1 MGYSNDATILG
12 LPGTAEERRW
22 LSEHLEVLSVR
33 ERTALS
39 AAMSRQ
45 PPQDMAGAVNC
56 LLSLDDYEVRGHVG
70 SYEELGEYLLF
81 EECVPL
87 DQQAYFDLS
96 ALGRM
101 YEDQHP
107 GLFIG
112 GCYVEYPGNQHA
124 AAYDGRTLPG
134 AEAEA
139 WSVRLKLASKAVPG
153 GVWLRLPDYPE
164 INGDGPGEIRLA
176 LDELRVRTIQ
186 ECTLLDA
193 RCILLCVQDLA
204 GQYDDLADL
213 IDDGQNLGCLLDE
226 RGQGIP
232 DFLGRFAAAL
242 EVERCS
248 RLDEAVRIAED
259 LLSYEI
265 VSVDAFTDKV
275 AEELNRRALA
285 EVDGAIRICFD
296 YTAYSTAVAKRE
308 GYEMTDDGCFFIRKR
323 DSPAQE
329 QQSDMTGMTMQ

>member
-1 MGYSNDATILG
+1 MGDSNDAIILG

-22 LSEHLEVLSVR
+22 LTEHLEVLSVR
-33 ERTALS
+33 ERTVLS

-87 DQQAYFDLS
+87 DQQAYFDLP

-112 GCYVEYPGNQHA
+112 NCYVEDPGNQPA
-124 AAYDGRTLPG
+124 AIYDGRNLPG

-213 IDDGQNLGCLLDE
+213 IYDGQNLGCLLDE
-226 RGQGIP
+226 RGQSIP

-242 EVERCS
+242 EAERCR

-259 LLSYEI
+259 LLSYDI
-265 VSVDAFTDKV
+265 VSVDTFTDKI

-285 EVDGAIRICFD
+285 EVDGAVRICFD
-296 YTAYSTAVAKRE
+296 YTAYAAAVAKRE
-308 GYEMTDDGCFFIRKR
+308 GYELTDDGCFFIRKR